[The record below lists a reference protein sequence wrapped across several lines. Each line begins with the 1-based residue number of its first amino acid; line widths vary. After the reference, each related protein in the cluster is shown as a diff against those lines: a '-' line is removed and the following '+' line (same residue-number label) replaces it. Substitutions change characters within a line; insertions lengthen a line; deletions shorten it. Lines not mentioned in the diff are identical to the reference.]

1 MRSQALRQIL
11 SCSTSLCAL
20 PIASLRLCFYN
31 VTCLCILRGGPHSVK
46 AILNC
51 RSCPTARTLWLPFPG
66 NIPLRGVALIG
77 RARPEFRRRAQV
89 LVRARNVGAELLCR
103 HPRPVRVFEH
113 RATEELLRGQVPSDD
128 LFAQA
133 GAIAA
138 EDCAPIPDGRG
149 PADYKRHLAGV
160 LT

>member
-20 PIASLRLCFYN
+20 PIASLRLCFFN
-31 VTCLCILRGGPHSVK
+31 VTCLYILRGGPHSVK

-77 RARPEFRRRAQV
+77 RSRPEFRRRAQV
-89 LVRARNVGAELLCR
+89 LVRARNVGAKLLCR

-113 RATEELLRGQVPSDD
+113 RATERHHVGLAAGNDVLGLARSRDQADDARRPRRLALAVLSCRG
-128 LFAQA
+128 
-133 GAIAA
+133 
-138 EDCAPIPDGRG
+138 
-149 PADYKRHLAGV
+149 
-160 LT
+160 